1 MCPGGGWRPTPTHS
15 GTVTLDL
22 ELSVASHR
30 GSGEEGGGQ
39 TRGGGYSGE
48 IDHCGNPSAL
58 TPHRVCS
65 APVSLICILTLFTS
79 IGPQPLNHASQGQ
92 RPGGARVT
100 SMQAGDLGSILGQ

>member
-48 IDHCGNPSAL
+48 I
-58 TPHRVCS
+58 
-65 APVSLICILTLFTS
+65 
-79 IGPQPLNHASQGQ
+79 Q
-92 RPGGARVT
+92 
-100 SMQAGDLGSILGQ
+100 